1 MHIKDQLE
9 AIVSGMGI
17 PISESHS
24 VPEYFCCLASGLR
37 QYVCMKID
45 RFSYRSLT
53 ADRIMIHPGSAWF
66 RVLPEYILAGE
77 IVQTAKMYARTV
89 SPLRKEWIN
98 RVDPELVASLRGRRR
113 TKQNRILVSADESLN
128 EMRKYRIS
136 KGKSEVYAVPL
147 SEVRSIP
154 VRSASVK
161 FYIRCG
167 QALSK
172 CMFKASRID
181 KEISLIPI
189 VQSPAKM
196 KMKGKYSP
204 DDKEFGEI
212 SSLIDSAFMPITSGK
227 KCFSFLGITEKGG
240 KFALAP
246 FPSVG
251 SAAKE
256 TLFSLSSMLDRIPK
270 KQEKLRKKALTLQQR
285 ITAALDM
292 DE

>member
-1 MHIKDQLE
+1 
-9 AIVSGMGI
+9 
-17 PISESHS
+17 
-24 VPEYFCCLASGLR
+24 
-37 QYVCMKID
+37 MKID

-53 ADRIMIHPGSAWF
+53 ADKIMIHPGSAWF
-66 RVLPEYILAGE
+66 RVLPDYILAGE
-77 IVQTAKMYARTV
+77 IVQTTKMYARTV
-89 SPLRKEWIN
+89 SPLRKEWIS
-98 RVDPELVASLRGRRR
+98 RVDPNLMESLRNGGR
-113 TKQNRILVSADESLN
+113 KKAQKSLISPEDGLK

-147 SEVRSIP
+147 NAVGSLP

-167 QALSK
+167 QSLSK

-227 KCFSFLGITEKGG
+227 KCFSFLGITEKGE